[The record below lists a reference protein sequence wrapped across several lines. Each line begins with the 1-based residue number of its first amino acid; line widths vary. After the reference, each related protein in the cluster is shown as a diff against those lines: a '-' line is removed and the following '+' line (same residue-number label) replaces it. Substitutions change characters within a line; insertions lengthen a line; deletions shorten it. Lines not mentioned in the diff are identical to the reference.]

1 MMRHLHSK
9 KYHKSVSEV
18 SINKASNDN
27 VAIKTTIRASY
38 QQRANLKHDE
48 IYHGETHQL

>member
-1 MMRHLHSK
+1 MIRHLHSK
-9 KYHKSVSEV
+9 HISKRVSDV
-18 SINKASNDN
+18 AINKVSNDN

-48 IYHGETHQL
+48 IYQDKTHQL

>member
-1 MMRHLHSK
+1 MIRHLHSN
-9 KYHKSVSEV
+9 KYHKSVSDV
-18 SINKASNDN
+18 AINKVSNDN

-48 IYHGETHQL
+48 IFQDKTHQL

>member
-1 MMRHLHSK
+1 MIRHLHSNI
-9 KYHKSVSEV
+9 YHKSVSGV

-48 IYHGETHQL
+48 IYHDKTHQL